1 MILNLNFE
9 NSVKYFFLVG
19 ALIFALFLSQIIS
32 LVEQVRISG
41 TKFKR
46 HIREVDDYL
55 RFQRCSRNLKSA
67 VKEYYD
73 FHYRQRVFDEE
84 LIFSELNPI
93 LLEEVK
99 LKFYILDCRSS
110 N

>member
-1 MILNLNFE
+1 M
-9 NSVKYFFLVG
+9 
-19 ALIFALFLSQIIS
+19 
-32 LVEQVRISG
+32 EQVRISG

-99 LKFYILDCRSS
+99 NKIVYFTL
-110 N
+110 